1 MVDWPIGHSTNHS
14 VEIYITRVDEMSRKI
29 LPAII
34 CVTLISLLMV
44 TIDDSE
50 AYTGEEFTVDG
61 VIYSLVSD
69 SEVNVAGADS
79 SVENVSIGKQVEY
92 QGHTFTIGGLERGAF
107 QSNQNI
113 KTVSIDSSFDTIARD
128 AFADCNSLTQ
138 VTLCNSVSTIDIGAF
153 RGCTSLSNIEGTVK
167 YVFASSFAGCTSL
180 SSMPFVNT
188 LVYIHDNAFREC
200 TSLKEVTI
208 SQTVEGIGRAFEG
221 CTSLESIVVSPLND
235 NYSSIQGILFDIEKQ
250 SIIYCPAQLRITEFT
265 TPSNVK
271 TIGMYSFSD
280 SQWIQSVTIGSSV
293 VTVEAGAFANCI
305 SLKEVAF
312 ASPSTS
318 VGSDTFTNCT
328 ALQKVTLP
336 EGLESISHYEFRGC
350 SQLTSIDIPSSVHT
364 INDYAFI
371 NCSSLKT
378 FTIPDGCFIGN
389 NILSGCHSLEDLYIG
404 ENVFGG
410 DYSLSGVTPSRS
422 ITIPSDFSIPIYTFY
437 RFTFYDENGEE
448 MNISSFFADFYG
460 HTYKGS
466 NGTYYKD
473 LTPQIDEDC
482 TLVFLVDG
490 QEYAR
495 YVVPQFT
502 TFSLPTSPEKESTDQ
517 YTFRFSGWDGYD
529 GNRIALS
536 SQTYEAT
543 FEPQLRSY
551 YITFIW
557 DEGSSS
563 TYLEYGKTIEAP
575 SYVTGIT
582 GWEGF
587 EEGMVVTGP
596 ATFTATYESEN
607 NDNQSDSSILLYVV
621 AIVVMLLVIIALYIY
636 NKKKL

>member
-208 SQTVEGIGRAFEG
+208 SHF
-221 CTSLESIVVSPLND
+221 
-235 NYSSIQGILFDIEKQ
+235 
-250 SIIYCPAQLRITEFT
+250 
-265 TPSNVK
+265 
-271 TIGMYSFSD
+271 
-280 SQWIQSVTIGSSV
+280 IQSNPSLSV
-293 VTVEAGAFANCI
+293 MGDDDLAMTVYRNN
-305 SLKEVAF
+305 LKEGDPHRTYRIDWTSFNIYYKPAGVPTYSYELSITF
-312 ASPSTS
+312 A
-318 VGSDTFTNCT
+318 TNFCVN
-328 ALQKVTLP
+328 AIK
-336 EGLESISHYEFRGC
+336 EWYEF
-350 SQLTSIDIPSSVHT
+350 
-364 INDYAFI
+364 
-371 NCSSLKT
+371 
-378 FTIPDGCFIGN
+378 
-389 NILSGCHSLEDLYIG
+389 
-404 ENVFGG
+404 
-410 DYSLSGVTPSRS
+410 
-422 ITIPSDFSIPIYTFY
+422 
-437 RFTFYDENGEE
+437 
-448 MNISSFFADFYG
+448 
-460 HTYKGS
+460 
-466 NGTYYKD
+466 
-473 LTPQIDEDC
+473 
-482 TLVFLVDG
+482 
-490 QEYAR
+490 
-495 YVVPQFT
+495 VV
-502 TFSLPTSPEKESTDQ
+502 K
-517 YTFRFSGWDGYD
+517 
-529 GNRIALS
+529 
-536 SQTYEAT
+536 
-543 FEPQLRSY
+543 
-551 YITFIW
+551 
-557 DEGSSS
+557 
-563 TYLEYGKTIEAP
+563 
-575 SYVTGIT
+575 
-582 GWEGF
+582 
-587 EEGMVVTGP
+587 
-596 ATFTATYESEN
+596 
-607 NDNQSDSSILLYVV
+607 NQ
-621 AIVVMLLVIIALYIY
+621 
-636 NKKKL
+636 KKN